1 MFETIINLLER
12 LVVAIEKIA
21 KVNDITVA
29 QPSRVS
35 GKTMLFEAVHREGS
49 ETPTGVLTYVQ
60 PDIPADLSKLTI
72 EALRELAAK
81 LGATKD
87 FPKGTRA
94 NTIIAFIETKRKELE
109 TAPPAE
115 KEAPVESPDPL
126 NFDPLGGFDALGED
140 PIDDGV
146 KVYLSKDVTETL
158 RAFVMGAVG
167 VGADHPEF
175 PARFNKIKDEVL
187 MPLLNRHGVSSAQNL
202 PENVANAIMNDE
214 KAGPK
219 LREVYLNC
227 VEAMVR

>member
-1 MFETIINLLER
+1 MDRLFNLLER
-12 LVVAIEKIA
+12 FVNAVEKIA
-21 KVNDITVA
+21 EAGSAPVA
-29 QPSRVS
+29 QIPVI
-35 GKTMLFEAVHREGS
+35 TQFEEAPKSQVTTT
-49 ETPTGVLTYVQ
+49 ETPE
-60 PDIPADLSKLTI
+60 IPADLSKLTI
-72 EALRELAAK
+72 EALRELSAK
-81 LGATKD
+81 LDPSKD

-109 TAPPAE
+109 AAVAPP
-115 KEAPVESPDPL
+115 VEENTSTETGLNSEPDPL
-126 NFDPLGGFDALGED
+126 NFDPLGGFDALGGD

-158 RAFVMGAVG
+158 RAYIMGAVG
-167 VGADHPEF
+167 VGTDHSDF
-175 PARFNKIKDEVL
+175 PAKFAKIKDEVL

-219 LREVYLNC
+219 LREVYTNC

>member
-1 MFETIINLLER
+1 MEKLFNLLER
-12 LVVAIEKIA
+12 FVNAVERIA
-21 KVNDITVA
+21 EAGSAPVA
-29 QPSRVS
+29 QIPVITQFSPEPGVQF
-35 GKTMLFEAVHREGS
+35 TMSKSPE
-49 ETPTGVLTYVQ
+49 
-60 PDIPADLSKLTI
+60 IPEDLSKLTI

-81 LGATKD
+81 LDATKD

-94 NTIIAFIETKRKELE
+94 NTIISWIETKRKELE
-109 TAPPAE
+109 AGVTAPAE
-115 KEAPVESPDPL
+115 KEAPIESPDPL
-126 NFDPLGGFDALGED
+126 NIDPLGGFDALGED

-158 RAFVMGAVG
+158 RAWVMGAVG

-214 KAGPK
+214 QAGPK
-219 LREVYLNC
+219 LREVHLNC

>member
-1 MFETIINLLER
+1 M
-12 LVVAIEKIA
+12 
-21 KVNDITVA
+21 D
-29 QPSRVS
+29 
-35 GKTMLFEAVHREGS
+35 
-49 ETPTGVLTYVQ
+49 
-60 PDIPADLSKLTI
+60 
-72 EALRELAAK
+72 
-81 LGATKD
+81 ATKS

-94 NTIIAFIETKRKELE
+94 NTIISFIETKRKELE
-109 TAPPAE
+109 AGVTVPPAE

-146 KVYLSKDVTETL
+146 KVYTSKDVTETL
-158 RAFVMGAVG
+158 RAWVMGAVG
-167 VGADHPEF
+167 VGTDHPEF
-175 PARFNKIKDEVL
+175 QAKFKKIKDEVL
-187 MPLLNRHGVSSAQNL
+187 MPLLDRHGVRSAQNL

>member
-1 MFETIINLLER
+1 MEKLFNLLER
-12 LVVAIEKIA
+12 FVNAVEKIA
-21 KVNDITVA
+21 EAGNAPVA
-29 QPSRVS
+29 Q
-35 GKTMLFEAVHREGS
+35 
-49 ETPTGVLTYVQ
+49 
-60 PDIPADLSKLTI
+60 IPVVTQGPAEQEKQATASTLPEIPEDLSKLTI

-81 LGATKD
+81 LDAAKD
-87 FPKGTRA
+87 FPKGTRV
-94 NTIIAFIETKRKELE
+94 NTIISWIETKRKELKAGV

-115 KEAPVESPDPL
+115 EVKAPVQEAPVVDPDPL

-140 PIDDGV
+140 PVDDGV

-219 LREVYLNC
+219 LREVHLNC

>member
-1 MFETIINLLER
+1 METLFNLLER
-12 LVVAIEKIA
+12 FVNAIEKIA
-21 KVNDITVA
+21 EAGNVPVA
-29 QPSRVS
+29 QIPVVTQFSAEPEKQ
-35 GKTMLFEAVHREGS
+35 GTTNEAPGI
-49 ETPTGVLTYVQ
+49 PT
-60 PDIPADLSKLTI
+60 DLSKLTI

-81 LGATKD
+81 LDAAKD

-109 TAPPAE
+109 AGVTVPPAE
-115 KEAPVESPDPL
+115 EVKAPAENPDPL

-140 PIDDGV
+140 PVDDGV

-158 RAFVMGAVG
+158 RAWVMGAVG

-187 MPLLNRHGVSSAQNL
+187 MPLLKRHGVSSAQNL
-202 PENVANAIMNDE
+202 PENVANAIMDDE

>member
-1 MFETIINLLER
+1 MEKLFNLLER
-12 LVVAIEKIA
+12 FVNAVEKIA
-21 KVNDITVA
+21 EAGNAPVA
-29 QPSRVS
+29 QIPVVTQFSA
-35 GKTMLFEAVHREGS
+35 EP
-49 ETPTGVLTYVQ
+49 ETQVTTSASPK
-60 PDIPADLSKLTI
+60 IPADLSKLTI
-72 EALRELAAK
+72 EALRELAVK
-81 LGATKD
+81 LDPAKD

-109 TAPPAE
+109 AGVTVPPAK

-158 RAFVMGAVG
+158 RAWVMGAVG

-219 LREVYLNC
+219 LREVHLNC
-227 VEAMVR
+227 IEAMVR